1 LARVLD
7 KRKAKKAA
15 VEDAVPVKDDG
26 KASKS
31 DGSGL
36 GGDKAKRS
44 YRQRQAVDREG
55 MKEKGME
62 GVLSNVFG

>member
-1 LARVLD
+1 MARVLD
-7 KRKAKKAA
+7 KRRAKKAA
-15 VEDAVPVKDDG
+15 AEDTEPVKDDG
-26 KASKS
+26 KVSKG

-36 GGDKAKRS
+36 GGEKAKRS